1 MNRGEI
7 WFTEVGGKRRPVL
20 ILTRDAVI
28 DVREL
33 VTVVEVTTVIRDT
46 SAEVQFNWDGVGLPR
61 ECVINCDGVH
71 TIRQRDLTAL
81 VGQVSDTA
89 MERVCSALT
98 YAIGC

>member
-33 VTVVEVTTVIRDT
+33 VTVVEVTTMIRGT
-46 SAEVQFNWDGVGLPR
+46 SAEVQFDWDGVGLAR

-71 TIRQRDLTAL
+71 TIRQRDLTTL
-81 VGQVSDTA
+81 LGRVSDTA